1 MPKAVGEA
9 QGKISGRIIIEQL
22 IRNME
27 LGQFEM
33 GYSILTPCI
42 FSLYL
47 HPDDYA
53 RLTGVFDLI
62 REDAKKGAGG
72 QAGATE
78 RQAASGL
85 GALRGAKDRKPYKIA
100 GKDWTFEFFP
110 DSEGVVP
117 LGDVEI
123 HSELNETPQPGYHG
137 TKTTLLD
144 REPSVGA
151 ITGRTAGPAAF
162 GRHEHG
168 ESRRSGDTRRSAMKT
183 TPVRS
188 SFLMTQDEISVGR
201 GGDDAQVSLAL
212 YTNDEVSR
220 EHLRV
225 RRDADARSAFVIVD
239 KSMNGTWLN
248 GKRLA
253 RGVEETLPPKSQIS
267 VAEVITLQFEAR
279 CMIASPTSPTF
290 RSCFCSWD
298 SRSLSW

>member
-1 MPKAVGEA
+1 MEVQSMPKALGEA

-33 GYSILTPCI
+33 AYSILAPCI

-62 REDAKKGAGG
+62 RQDAKQALGARLA
-72 QAGATE
+72 QWNAKPL
-78 RQAASGL
+78 GL
-85 GALRGAKDRKPYKIA
+85 GALRGGKDRKPFKIA
-100 GKDWTFEFFP
+100 SKDWTFEFFP

-151 ITGRTAGPAAF
+151 ITGRAGVRPET
-162 GRHEHG
+162 RE
-168 ESRRSGDTRRSAMKT
+168 SGDRVYAEIRYEDDSG
-183 TPVRS
+183 PQLY
-188 SFLMTQDEISVGR
+188 LMTQDEISVGR
-201 GGDDAQVSLAL
+201 GGEGAQVSLAL

-225 RRDADARSAFVIVD
+225 RRDPAQKRFLIVD

-253 RGVEETLPPKSQIS
+253 RGVEETLPAKAQIG

-279 CMIASPTSPTF
+279 P
-290 RSCFCSWD
+290 
-298 SRSLSW
+298 

>member
-33 GYSILTPCI
+33 GYSILAPCI

-47 HPDDYA
+47 HPDDYT

-62 REDAKKGAGG
+62 RQDAKQALGAKLA
-72 QAGATE
+72 QLNAKPL
-78 RQAASGL
+78 GL
-85 GALRGAKDRKPYKIA
+85 GALRGGKDRKPYKIA

-110 DSEGVVP
+110 DSEGAVP

-144 REPSVGA
+144 REPRVGTITGNA
-151 ITGRTAGPAAF
+151 SITGRAGGVRPET
-162 GRHEHG
+162 RQ
-168 ESRRSGDTRRSAMKT
+168 SGDRAADRVYAEIRYEDDSG
-183 TPVRS
+183 S
-188 SFLMTQDEISVGR
+188 QLYLMTQGEISIGR
-201 GGDDAQVSLAL
+201 GGDGAQVSLAL

-220 EHLRV
+220 EHLRI
-225 RRDADARSAFVIVD
+225 RLDPAQKRFVIVD

-248 GKRLA
+248 GKRLP
-253 RGVEETLPPKSQIS
+253 RGVEETLPPKAQIG

-279 CMIASPTSPTF
+279 PQG
-290 RSCFCSWD
+290 
-298 SRSLSW
+298 

>member
-33 GYSILTPCI
+33 GYSILAPCI

-62 REDAKKGAGG
+62 RQDAKQALGARLA
-72 QAGATE
+72 QLNAKPL
-78 RQAASGL
+78 GL
-85 GALRGAKDRKPYKIA
+85 GALRGGKDRKPFKIA

-144 REPSVGA
+144 REPSVGS
-151 ITGRTAGPAAF
+151 ITGRAGGVRPET
-162 GRHEHG
+162 RQ
-168 ESRRSGDTRRSAMKT
+168 SGDRAGDRVYAEIRYEDDSG
-183 TPVRS
+183 PQLY
-188 SFLMTQDEISVGR
+188 LMTQDEISVGR
-201 GGDDAQVSLAL
+201 GGDGAQVSLAL

-225 RRDADARSAFVIVD
+225 WRDPAQKRFVIVD

-253 RGVEETLPPKSQIS
+253 RGVEETLPPKAQIS

-279 CMIASPTSPTF
+279 P
-290 RSCFCSWD
+290 
-298 SRSLSW
+298 

>member
-1 MPKAVGEA
+1 MPKALGEA

-33 GYSILTPCI
+33 GYSILAPCI

-62 REDAKKGAGG
+62 RQDAKQALGARLA
-72 QAGATE
+72 QLNAKPL
-78 RQAASGL
+78 GL
-85 GALRGAKDRKPYKIA
+85 GALRGGKDRKPFKIA

-144 REPSVGA
+144 REPSVGS
-151 ITGRTAGPAAF
+151 ITGRAGGVRPET
-162 GRHEHG
+162 RQ
-168 ESRRSGDTRRSAMKT
+168 SGDRAGDRVYAEIRYEDDSG
-183 TPVRS
+183 PQLY
-188 SFLMTQDEISVGR
+188 LMTQDEISVGR
-201 GGDDAQVSLAL
+201 GGDGAQVSLAL

-225 RRDADARSAFVIVD
+225 WRDPAQKRFVIVD

-253 RGVEETLPPKSQIS
+253 RGVEETLPPKAQIS

-279 CMIASPTSPTF
+279 P
-290 RSCFCSWD
+290 
-298 SRSLSW
+298 

>member
-1 MPKAVGEA
+1 MKAAGEA

-47 HPDDYA
+47 HPDDYT

-62 REDAKKGAGG
+62 REDAKKALAGRLAQLNAKPIG
-72 QAGATE
+72 IA
-78 RQAASGL
+78 
-85 GALRGAKDRKPYKIA
+85 ALRGAKNRKLYKIA
-100 GKDWTFEFFP
+100 SKDWTFEFFP
-110 DSEGVVP
+110 DSEGAVP
-117 LGDVEI
+117 VGDVEI

-151 ITGRTAGPAAF
+151 VTGNASITGRAGVRPET
-162 GRHEHG
+162 RQSG
-168 ESRRSGDTRRSAMKT
+168 ERVYAEIRYEDDSG
-183 TPVRS
+183 PQLY
-188 SFLMTQDEISVGR
+188 LMTQDEISVGR
-201 GGDDAQVSLAL
+201 GGDGAQVSLAL

-225 RRDADARSAFVIVD
+225 RFDAARRRFVIID

-253 RGVEETLPPKSQIS
+253 RGVEETLPAKAQIG
-267 VAEVITLQFEAR
+267 VAEVITLQFEERA
-279 CMIASPTSPTF
+279 
-290 RSCFCSWD
+290 
-298 SRSLSW
+298 

>member
-1 MPKAVGEA
+1 MPKALGEA
-9 QGKISGRIIIEQL
+9 QGRISGRIIIEQL

-33 GYSILTPCI
+33 GYSILAPCI

-47 HPDDYA
+47 HPDDYT

-62 REDAKKGAGG
+62 RQDAK
-72 QAGATE
+72 QAL
-78 RQAASGL
+78 AAKLAQLNAKPLGL
-85 GALRGAKDRKPYKIA
+85 GVLRGGKDRKPFKIA

-151 ITGRTAGPAAF
+151 ITGNASITGRAGVRPETRQPGDRAGDRVYAEI
-162 GRHEHG
+162 RYEDD
-168 ESRRSGDTRRSAMKT
+168 SGSQLY
-183 TPVRS
+183 
-188 SFLMTQDEISVGR
+188 LMTQDEISVGR
-201 GGDDAQVSLAL
+201 GGEGALVSLAL

-225 RRDADARSAFVIVD
+225 WRDPAQKRFVIVD

-248 GKRLA
+248 GRRLA
-253 RGVEETLPPKSQIS
+253 RGVEETLPPKAQIS

-279 CMIASPTSPTF
+279 P
-290 RSCFCSWD
+290 
-298 SRSLSW
+298 

>member
-1 MPKAVGEA
+1 MPKVKGPVE
-9 QGKISGRIIIEQL
+9 GRITGRTVIDQL

-33 GYSILTPCI
+33 AYSTLLPCI

-47 HPDDYA
+47 HPDDYT

-62 REDAKKGAGG
+62 KEDARRAL
-72 QAGATE
+72 
-78 RQAASGL
+78 AARLEQLNAKPLGL
-85 GALRGAKDRKPYKIA
+85 SVIRPGKERKPYKIA

-144 REPSVGA
+144 REPSVGS
-151 ITGRTAGPAAF
+151 ITGRAGVRPETRQTGDRVYAEI
-162 GRHEHG
+162 RYEDD
-168 ESRRSGDTRRSAMKT
+168 SG
-183 TPVRS
+183 PQLY
-188 SFLMTQDEISVGR
+188 LMTQDEISVGR
-201 GGDDAQVSLAL
+201 GGDGAQVSLAL

-225 RRDADARSAFVIVD
+225 RRDATEKRFVIVD

-248 GKRLA
+248 GRRLQ
-253 RGVEETLPPKSQIS
+253 RGVEETLPAKAQIS
-267 VAEVITLQFEAR
+267 VAEVITLQFEER
-279 CMIASPTSPTF
+279 
-290 RSCFCSWD
+290 
-298 SRSLSW
+298 

>member
-1 MPKAVGEA
+1 MEISVGGGRMPKAVGEA

-33 GYSILTPCI
+33 GYSILAPCI

-47 HPDDYA
+47 HPDDYT

-62 REDAKKGAGG
+62 RQDAKQALGARLA
-72 QAGATE
+72 QLNAKPL
-78 RQAASGL
+78 GL
-85 GALRGAKDRKPYKIA
+85 GSLRGGKDRKPFRIA

-144 REPSVGA
+144 REPSVGS
-151 ITGRTAGPAAF
+151 ITGRAGVRPETRQTGDRVYAEI
-162 GRHEHG
+162 RYEDD
-168 ESRRSGDTRRSAMKT
+168 SG
-183 TPVRS
+183 PQLY
-188 SFLMTQDEISVGR
+188 LMTQDEISVGR
-201 GGDDAQVSLAL
+201 GGDGAQVSLAL

-225 RRDADARSAFVIVD
+225 RRDATEKRFLIID

-248 GKRLA
+248 GRRLQ
-253 RGVEETLPPKSQIS
+253 RGVEETLPAKAQIS
-267 VAEVITLQFEAR
+267 VAEAITLQFEER
-279 CMIASPTSPTF
+279 
-290 RSCFCSWD
+290 
-298 SRSLSW
+298 